1 MSKPLTVDNLINDD
15 LLKAARDELER
26 QLGANRR
33 VRKGG
38 GQYEDVPDNGARR
51 SAAETIVAYKLG
63 RPETRA
69 KNLNATIEL
78 PVGAAGAPKGLQAQ
92 AMVEAM
98 VAGGVDLNKLAKRL
112 AIKTVNEEPAADV
125 EQGEPIE
132 LEVIDFG

>member
-1 MSKPLTVDNLINDD
+1 MDTPLKVDDIIDDD
-15 LLKAARDELER
+15 LLLMARDELKR

-69 KNLNATIEL
+69 KNLSATIEL
-78 PVGAAGAPKGLQAQ
+78 DGGSAGAPKGLQAQ

-112 AIKTVNEEPAADV
+112 AIKTVNEEPAADA
-125 EQGEPIE
+125 EQGEVID